1 MANESFRALRPVRT
15 GRLTALAIICYVD
28 LLFFPYFQKIIIP
41 FSLPIALMGL
51 LACRRITFPPQWTN
65 ILMLVGLFM
74 VVSVTASLFLPQS
87 SPYLIENI
95 KRMLQ
100 FFTSFFYFML
110 FYHVARHSRIEKIL
124 VIISVLFLV
133 YFASW
138 LIFFIYDPLAVNS
151 LLASLYGR
159 LVTSS
164 DVVAMHTRFAYFFTD
179 PNTAGYFL
187 LIAVLPWL
195 LVVRSYIFK
204 VSIIATC
211 AVAVIFL
218 GSRGALL
225 ALILAVGLWANPLRA
240 IFRAIFL
247 RFTERDF
254 KEVLKFV
261 FVAIIVGVVFATTLP
276 RIFSD
281 LPVFVRVIERV
292 SNVEAFQTGGSR
304 FAIWTAYAGSLM
316 PLPIGRGYM
325 FDTIYG
331 GRFFPHSDF
340 LRMVYSYGFIVA
352 VLFVAWILRL
362 GCRYPL
368 LVVPALMAFGINSL
382 IDEQKLFAVFLAT
395 LGVFVG
401 MQQRYFDLKSRSGT
415 SKITINVSCTN
426 K

>member
-1 MANESFRALRPVRT
+1 MRLMANESFRALRPVRT

-41 FSLPIALMGL
+41 FSLPIAIMGL
-51 LACRRITFPPQWTN
+51 LACRRIKFPPQETN

-100 FFTSFFYFML
+100 FFASFFYFML
-110 FYHVARHSRIEKIL
+110 FYHVARHSRIENIL

-133 YFASW
+133 YFTSW
-138 LIFFIYDPLAVNS
+138 LICFIYDPLAVNS

-164 DVVAMHTRFAYFFTD
+164 DVVAMHTRFAYLFTD
-179 PNTAGYFL
+179 PNTAAYFL

-204 VSIIATC
+204 IFIITTC

-225 ALILAVGLWANPLRA
+225 ALILAVGLWVNPL
-240 IFRAIFL
+240 RAIFL
-247 RFTERDF
+247 RFTVRDF

-261 FVAIIVGVVFATTLP
+261 FVASIVGVVFAITLP

-292 SNVEAFQTGGSR
+292 FNIEAFQTGGSR
-304 FAIWTAYAGSLM
+304 FAIWTEYAGSLM
-316 PLPIGRGYM
+316 PLPIGRGFM

-362 GCRYPL
+362 GWRYPL
-368 LVVPALMAFGINSL
+368 LVVPALMAFSINSL

-415 SKITINVSCTN
+415 SNVTINVSCTN